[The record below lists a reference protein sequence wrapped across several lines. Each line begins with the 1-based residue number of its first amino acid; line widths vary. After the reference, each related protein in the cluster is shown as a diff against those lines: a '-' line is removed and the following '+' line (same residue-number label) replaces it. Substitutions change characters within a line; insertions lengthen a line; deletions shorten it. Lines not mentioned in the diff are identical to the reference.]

1 MQSTPPPP
9 DMAMGLFEGLSEWAK
24 AEQEQGKLEQVW
36 SFAGMPGGG
45 GIANVN
51 SLEELDAMMNS
62 FPLSPFST
70 IQVYPLVELEA
81 SLESVRQSIRAMM
94 PPGA

>member
-1 MQSTPPPP
+1 MQNTPVPP
-9 DMAMGLFEGLSEWAK
+9 DMALGLFDALSAWAK
-24 AEQEQGKLEQVW
+24 AHQEQGKLEQIW

-45 GIANVN
+45 GVANVG
-51 SLEELDAMMNS
+51 SLEEFDALMNG

-70 IQVYPLVELEA
+70 IQAYPLVDLEP

-94 PPGA
+94 PPA